1 MKMVKISVIV
11 VCYNEEK
18 NIAECLESLV
28 GQNYPQGSYEVI
40 VVDGNSEDSTRE
52 IVAAYAKRY
61 PFIKLVVE
69 PKRYYAMTRNTG
81 IFNSKYDYVAYTDAD
96 CLAPKNWLKVMAQGL
111 LKNKETNPSI
121 VAVGGS
127 NFAPKGAS
135 TFTQAVHITLNTFI
149 GSFGSVTGKA
159 YPEPRYVTDLPTLN
173 ALYEKKALEKIGL
186 FDKSLKHEGEDA
198 DLNFR
203 LRKAG
208 FKLLYI
214 PESYV
219 THKYKPTPKKWAL
232 KMYKYGR
239 ARAILMIK
247 DPSMVNVLYLA
258 PILFVLIM
266 IISTILSVFSPLF
279 LIPLV
284 YFPVIFMMSLMACF
298 KKKKVRLTFPV
309 MLAYLLTH
317 FGYGLGEISI
327 LLKTLFG
334 WKTSRAGG
342 PNK

>member
-1 MKMVKISVIV
+1 MLNVSVIV

-28 GQNYPQGSYEVI
+28 SQNYPQGSYEVI
-40 VVDGNSEDSTRE
+40 VVDGDSEDSTRE
-52 IVAAYAKRY
+52 IVATYAKRY
-61 PFIKLVVE
+61 PFIRLVIE
-69 PKRYYAMTRNTG
+69 PRRYYAMTRNKG
-81 IFNSKYDYVAYTDAD
+81 ILNSRYDYIAYTDAD
-96 CLAPKNWLKVMAQGL
+96 CMVPKDWLKVMAEGL
-111 LKNKETNPSI
+111 LKNKKINPSI

-127 NFAPKGAS
+127 NFAPKNAS
-135 TFTQAVHITLNTFI
+135 IFTQAVHITLNTFL

-159 YPEPRYVTDLPTLN
+159 YPESRYVTDLPTLN
-173 ALYEKKALEKIGL
+173 AFYEKKALEKIGL
-186 FDKSLKHEGEDA
+186 FDESLKQEGEDA

-214 PESYV
+214 PQSYV
-219 THKYKPTPKKWAL
+219 IHKYKATPKKWAI

-239 ARAILMIK
+239 ARAILMVR
-247 DPSMVNVLYLA
+247 DPSMVNILYLG

-266 IISTILSVFSPLF
+266 ITTCLSIFNPFF

-284 YFPVIFMMSLMACF
+284 YFPVIFIMSLIACF
-298 KKKKVRLTFPV
+298 KKKKVRITFQV

-317 FGYGLGEISI
+317 FGYGLGEISV
-327 LLKTLFG
+327 LLKNLAIR
-334 WKTSRAGG
+334 KNRKPLGG
-342 PNK
+342 SP